1 MRLNLAGLGLAV
13 LAVLTLLRLALAARL
28 PLAPDEAYYF
38 LWSRHLQAGYFDH
51 PPMVALWIRAGTALL
66 GNGTLGI
73 RLLGPVSG
81 ALGSLLIWRAGED
94 FFPGRNA
101 GLVAAALLNATLMVG
116 VGAIVMTP
124 DTPLFFFWVADIAC
138 VGRLV
143 ATDEPRWWLG
153 IGAAAGAA
161 LLSKYTGLLF
171 VIGIGVWLLATPRG
185 RASLRGPWPW
195 AGLALALLI
204 FLPNLLWN
212 AGNGWVSVL
221 KQGSRVTA
229 FDGGRAAQF
238 LVELLAGQFALATPI
253 IFVLAVYGLWR
264 LGRAAPAGRP
274 LLWLAIVP
282 GLVFLEHVFSGRVQA
297 NWPAVL
303 YPSGCLAAAGLP
315 AAALRRW
322 LPAALALG
330 FAMTALVYVQAVT
343 APFPLSARADPVAL
357 QFAGWT
363 ELAAAAQASAKQ
375 DRAAFI
381 TSDEYATAAELAVA
395 PGGVSVIGYDR
406 RWHYLRLP
414 AAPAGSAGIMLT
426 RRRDTACPVQLGAI
440 PRRRGATVISIFKIC
455 RFVAPAGSVLLPRR

>member
-1 MRLNLAGLGLAV
+1 MRVNRAGLGLAA
-13 LAVLTLLRLALAARL
+13 LAVLTLLRLALAAWL

-51 PPMVALWIRAGTALL
+51 PPMVALWIRVGTTLL

-73 RLLGPVSG
+73 RLLGPLSG

-94 FFPGRNA
+94 FFPGRGA

-124 DTPLFFFWVADIAC
+124 DTPLFFFWVAGIAGI
-138 VGRLV
+138 GRLV
-143 ATDEPRWWLG
+143 ARQEPRWWLG

-171 VIGIGVWLLATPRG
+171 VAGIGVWLLATAPG

-195 AGLALALLI
+195 AGLAVAFLL

-212 AGNGWVSVL
+212 AEHGWVSVL
-221 KQGSRVTA
+221 KQGSRVAA
-229 FDGGRAAQF
+229 FDAARAAQF
-238 LVELLAGQFALATPI
+238 LAELLFGQLALATPI
-253 IFVLAVYGLWR
+253 IFILAICGLWR
-264 LGRAAPAGRP
+264 LGRVAPDGLP
-274 LLWLAIVP
+274 LLWLAVVP
-282 GLVFLEHVFSGRVQA
+282 GLVFLEHVVSGRVQA

-303 YPSGCLAAAGLP
+303 YPSGCIAAASLP
-315 AAALRRW
+315 VPALRRW
-322 LPAALALG
+322 LPAAFALG
-330 FAMTALVYVQAVT
+330 FAMTALVYAQAVA

-357 QFAGWT
+357 QFAGWS

-375 DRAAFI
+375 SGAAFI
-381 TSDEYATAAELAVA
+381 TSDEYATAAELAVE
-395 PGGVSVIGYDR
+395 PGGVGIVGYDR
-406 RWHYLRLP
+406 RWSYFGMP
-414 AAPAGSAGIMLT
+414 AAPVGAAGIMLT
-426 RRRDTACPVQLGAI
+426 RRRDTACPVELGTI
-440 PRRRGATVISIFKIC
+440 PRRRGATVISVFKIC